1 MWQRIALAGLVLNA
15 AWEFA
20 QCGLLYEMNAPEGTP
35 LSWMRGWLWML
46 AAVLG
51 DVVLVLGVF
60 WGAARLV
67 GRRRVAPPDTVGWCA
82 LLLLGLTAGLLVE
95 WAARSLSL
103 WRYGPLMPTFNVFG
117 ATIGLAPIVQM
128 LVLPALS
135 VRIAI
140 EKGRRA

>member
-1 MWQRIALAGLVLNA
+1 MSIPWRRIALAGLILNA

-20 QCGLLYEMNAPEGTP
+20 QCGLLYEMSGG
-35 LSWMRGWLWML
+35 WMQGWLWML

-60 WGAARLV
+60 WGAGRLV
-67 GRRRVAPPDTVGWCA
+67 GRQRVAPPDALCWCA
-82 LLLLGLTAGLLVE
+82 LLGLGLAAGLLVE
-95 WAARSLSL
+95 WAARSLNL
-103 WRYGPLMPTFNVFG
+103 WRYGPLMPTVEVFG

-135 VRIAI
+135 VRIAVW
-140 EKGRRA
+140 KGQRA